1 MTIHNEPPPASTESS
16 SVPSGLKRVVV
27 ASMAG
32 TVVEWYEFFLYA
44 TAATLVFNK
53 VFFAEGAGDKALI
66 AALLTYAVGF
76 VARPLGGVVFGHFG
90 DKYGRKKL
98 LQFSLLL
105 VGAVTFLMGCLP
117 TYGQIGFWAPIL
129 LVVLRF
135 MQGFAVGGEW
145 GGAVLLVAE
154 HSPNRSR
161 AFWASWPQAAVPVGN
176 MLATVVLLVLTGTLS
191 DAAFLSWGWR
201 VAFWLSAVVVLV
213 GCYIR
218 TKVTDAP
225 IFIEAQ
231 QEVERVKAVSYGVFE
246 VLKRYPRG
254 VFTAMGLRFAENI
267 MYYLVVTFS
276 IVYLKNHVGAD
287 TGDILWWLLAA
298 HAVHFLVIPQV
309 GRLSDR
315 FGRRPVYIVGTVL
328 AGTWGFFAFPLMNT
342 ANYLAI
348 MAAVIIGLVIHAIM
362 YAPQPAIMAEMFP
375 TRMRYSGVSLGYQ
388 VTSIVAG
395 SLAPAIATWLLG
407 EFGAACAREL
417 AARGAVVTVA
427 DLDDVGARAVAEE
440 IGGKAWA
447 IDFSD
452 VAALEELQLDADILV
467 NNAGVQHVSPIP
479 EFPPDRFRLMMALM
493 VEAPFLLIRAALP
506 HMYGQNFG
514 RIINLSSVHGIRA
527 SEYKVAYVTAKHA
540 LEGLSKVT
548 ALEGGPHDVTSNCV
562 NPGYVRTPLV
572 TKQIADQART
582 HGIPEDQVVAEILLK
597 ESAIKRLVEP
607 EEVAALVGWL
617 ASPAAGM
624 VTGASYTMDGG
635 WSAR

>member
-1 MTIHNEPPPASTESS
+1 MGTQRGARSDEPGLVPA
-16 SVPSGLKRVVV
+16 GLKRVVV

-53 VFFAEGAGDKALI
+53 VFFAEGTSEAAGLI

-76 VARPLGGVVFGHFG
+76 VARPLGGIVFGHFG

-98 LQFSLLL
+98 LQFAILL

-117 TYGQIGFWAPIL
+117 TYAQIGVWAPIL

-154 HSPNRSR
+154 HSPDKQRG
-161 AFWASWPQAAVPVGN
+161 FWASWPQAAVPVGN

-213 GCYIR
+213 GYYIR

-225 IFIEAQ
+225 IFVEAQ
-231 QEVERVKAVSYGVFE
+231 QEVERVKAVSYGVVE

-287 TGDILWWLLAA
+287 TSDILWWLLAA
-298 HAVHFLVIPQV
+298 HAVHFVVVPQV

-315 FGRRPVYIVGTVL
+315 YGRRPVYIAGAIL
-328 AGTWGFFAFPLMNT
+328 AATWGFFAFPMMNT
-342 ANYLAI
+342 GSYLLI
-348 MAAVIIGLVIHAIM
+348 MAAVILGLMIHALM

-395 SLAPAIATWLLG
+395 SLAPAIATWLLDRFG
-407 EFGAACAREL
+407 TWVPIAVYLAGAA
-417 AARGAVVTVA
+417 
-427 DLDDVGARAVAEE
+427 
-440 IGGKAWA
+440 A
-447 IDFSD
+447 ITL
-452 VAALEELQLDADILV
+452 VAAWFTRETNGIDLKSIDDADREQL
-467 NNAGVQHVSPIP
+467 
-479 EFPPDRFRLMMALM
+479 
-493 VEAPFLLIRAALP
+493 
-506 HMYGQNFG
+506 
-514 RIINLSSVHGIRA
+514 
-527 SEYKVAYVTAKHA
+527 
-540 LEGLSKVT
+540 
-548 ALEGGPHDVTSNCV
+548 
-562 NPGYVRTPLV
+562 
-572 TKQIADQART
+572 ART
-582 HGIPEDQVVAEILLK
+582 GIV
-597 ESAIKRLVEP
+597 
-607 EEVAALVGWL
+607 
-617 ASPAAGM
+617 
-624 VTGASYTMDGG
+624 
-635 WSAR
+635 